1 MFYGLF
7 GVFVFVFESLYFIF
21 FSQYDFF
28 LLSLIKFEFQ
38 INDELL
44 VKLGGFK
51 KYKKKKVKKGV
62 EVVCNVIVKFF

>member
-28 LLSLIKFEFQ
+28 LLSLKKFEFQ

-62 EVVCNVIVKFF
+62 EVVRNVIVKFF